1 MKNYVLFIVAT
12 AITVSTSSARIGW
25 TLEQCRSHYGHEV
38 KVENAWC
45 GGMAYG
51 FIHEG
56 LYIYA
61 IMSADGRV
69 GDITY
74 FDNLAPRPLEP
85 LVRDRV
91 WRENSDGRVWSD
103 ALSPDWNAR
112 NTPVPKLGAEA
123 FPHALIREQNGPTVL
138 IENANHK
145 GWQIRTMAQF
155 LAEQKVISGAGG
167 QVDAHKQTG
176 T

>member
-25 TLEQCRSHYGHEV
+25 TLDQCRSHYGHEV

-61 IMSADGRV
+61 IISADGRV

-74 FDNLAPRPLEP
+74 FDNRAPRPLAQF
-85 LVRDRV
+85 LRDRV
-91 WRENSDGRVWSD
+91 WRENRDGRVWAD
-103 ALSPDWNAR
+103 ALSSDWNGRSTVA
-112 NTPVPKLGAEA
+112 KLGTEA
-123 FPHALIREQNGPTVL
+123 FPHSLIREQNGPTVL
-138 IENANHK
+138 IENANHN
-145 GWQIRTMAQF
+145 GWQYRTMPQF

-176 T
+176 A